1 MDGWTDGRTDGWT
14 DGHSARDVGGERAT
28 SKAGSKQARLYE
40 SQRRYYANGS
50 ACPRLGSARSR
61 SGARASP
68 TLPRRLAAAAV
79 GRFVLSMPLRRRPRR
94 SSVTRLSTRGTS
106 RSVLR
111 PDSAVPA
118 ASERHAGSS
127 RAVPR
132 RATPRHATA
141 RRSRRADVPADALF
155 RKRARVVVPLL
166 PYHVSVSSST
176 PQGPIALYSSAFLS
190 PVTFSRSRQFSLPP
204 FQSSPRDVCFSPS
217 GSSFIAVVSA
227 VVGPSSFRA
236 HLLANSRRVS
246 LQHVRAPRARFHRG
260 GSVTQDY
267 RM

>member
-14 DGHSARDVGGERAT
+14 DGHSARDVGGGRAT

-40 SQRRYYANGS
+40 PQRRYYANGS

-68 TLPRRLAAAAV
+68 TLPRRLATAAV

-106 RSVLR
+106 RSVLH

-132 RATPRHATA
+132 HATPRHASSIP
-141 RRSRRADVPADALF
+141 RVRFLF
-155 RKRARVVVPLL
+155 HSAGPHRVILL
-166 PYHVSVSSST
+166 R
-176 PQGPIALYSSAFLS
+176 LS
-190 PVTFSRSRQFSLPP
+190 LPRYFFSLPP
-204 FQSSPRDVCFSPS
+204 VLATALSVLTAGCLLFSVGILVHRRRVCRRRAFLISRTPSRQFEEGLSSARARGAHTFPS
-217 GSSFIAVVSA
+217 G
-227 VVGPSSFRA
+227 R
-236 HLLANSRRVS
+236 
-246 LQHVRAPRARFHRG
+246 
-260 GSVTQDY
+260 
-267 RM
+267 